1 MALKFSVAMRNALLS
16 AITARIGASAQL
28 KMFEGAAPANITD
41 PDSGT
46 VIAVVEIPDTP
57 FNAPVNGVMAKAGTW
72 EDPAADNAGTLGH
85 FRVYEDAGTTVL
97 MQGTI
102 TAQSGGG
109 DMEVDNTVVA
119 AGQTITINTLS
130 LTAQNT

>member
-1 MALKFSVAMRNALLS
+1 MALKFSVAMRNDLLS
-16 AITARIGASAQL
+16 AITARISATAQL

-57 FNAPVNGVMAKAGTW
+57 FAAPVNGVMAKSGTW

-85 FRVYEDAGTTVL
+85 FRIYEDGGTTVL

-102 TAQSGGG
+102 TATSGGG
-109 DMEVDNTVVA
+109 DMEVDNTIVA